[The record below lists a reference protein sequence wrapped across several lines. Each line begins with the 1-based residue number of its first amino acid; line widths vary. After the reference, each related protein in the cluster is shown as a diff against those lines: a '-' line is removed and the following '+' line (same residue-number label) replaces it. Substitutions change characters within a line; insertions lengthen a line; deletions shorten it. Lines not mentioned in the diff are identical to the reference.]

1 MIKKNQFDKDGKS
14 LKAGLRA
21 EEKFKSLAE
30 ARGWCVI
37 KSNQNQDIYEHW
49 DFLITKGG
57 KAHKVEVKA
66 VKKINRRDVS
76 TQSEWFWVEF
86 RGVRDE
92 GWLNGK
98 ADIIVLERD
107 DEFWIVRRTD
117 LKAKAETLVD
127 KSKIVST
134 PEQAKYKLYQRKTRQ
149 DLISL
154 IEFAKI
160 ADLEKTIWKK

>member
-1 MIKKNQFDKDGKS
+1 M
-14 LKAGLRA
+14 R
-21 EEKFKSLAE
+21 
-30 ARGWCVI
+30 
-37 KSNQNQDIYEHW
+37 KSNQNQDIHEHW
-49 DFLITKGG
+49 DFLITKDE

-98 ADIIVLERD
+98 ADIIVLERE
-107 DEFWIVRRTD
+107 DEFWIVRRYD
-117 LKAKAETLVD
+117 LRAKAEILVD

-134 PEQAKYKLYQRKTRQ
+134 PEQAKYKLYQRKNRQ